1 MEAVKRLWSR
11 WRAPRERVRSRETE
25 HRSIFVYGGFRYLK
39 FALGLSAL
47 CIAAYAMDDPPL
59 PPSGNT
65 WLGYGLGTIGAGLIV
80 WLAWLGIRKRSFR
93 KGTGRVQGWVSA
105 HVYLGLSLLV
115 VATLHTG
122 FQFGWNVHTLAYTLM
137 VLVILSGVYGV
148 IAYAILPTRITRARE
163 GMEFR
168 EMVASVERLGE
179 QALKLADQIDSETHA
194 VVARSIANAKLGGS
208 MREQLT
214 GRYIKTDSSTL
225 EEFLKLKDTQMK
237 AGQQTGA
244 AGGRQA
250 TIAFFADQL
259 FDAGR
264 EPRGEKLQ
272 KLLQVTS
279 ERKAL
284 VERINRDVTLRARL
298 NIWLYLHI
306 PITIAL
312 LAALLAHIVTVFLYW

>member
-1 MEAVKRLWSR
+1 MEAVKRVWAR
-11 WRAPRERVRSRETE
+11 WRTPRERVRSRETE

-39 FALGLSAL
+39 LALLLCAL
-47 CIAAYAMDDPPL
+47 CIAAYLLDDPPF

-65 WLGYGLGTIGAGLIV
+65 WLGYGLGTVGAVLIL
-80 WLAWLGIRKRSFR
+80 WLAWLGVRKRSFR
-93 KGTGRVQGWVSA
+93 KGRGRVQAWVSA

-122 FQFGWNVHTLAYTLM
+122 FQFGWNVHTLAYGLM
-137 VLVILSGVYGV
+137 VLVIASGVYGV

-168 EMVASVERLGE
+168 EMVENVQRLGE

-194 VVARSIANAKLGGS
+194 VVARSIANAKLGGNL
-208 MREQLT
+208 REQLS
-214 GRYIKTDSSTL
+214 GRYIRSDSGTL

-237 AGQQTGA
+237 ATPQQGT
-244 AGGRQA
+244 GGRQA

-272 KLLQVTS
+272 KLLKVTS

-306 PITIAL
+306 PMTIAL
-312 LAALLAHIVTVFLYW
+312 LAALLVHVVSVFLYW